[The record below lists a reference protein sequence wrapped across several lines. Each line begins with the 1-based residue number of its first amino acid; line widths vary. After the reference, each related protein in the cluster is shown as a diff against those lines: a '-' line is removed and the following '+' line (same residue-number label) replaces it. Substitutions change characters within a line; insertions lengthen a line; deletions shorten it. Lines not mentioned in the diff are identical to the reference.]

1 MRRTALIARLA
12 WLLLLPAV
20 SSAYGADITAIV
32 VEQKVDVIIR
42 GVQYPETIAKD
53 LKSGLTNRILI
64 RITLAADDREVAQR
78 AVEMTVKYDLWDE
91 NFRATLLVGGTVVS
105 EQVYAQIEQVLAQL
119 ENPRMPALFNV
130 SDAPR
135 GLDLGLKAEL
145 LLNPIEK
152 ERLDKIRKWVAENSV
167 HTPGSPSGNTA
178 PIGSSAS
185 NAIFNTIFE
194 QYASSGSAAVW
205 RATVTSAPFR
215 LPP

>member
-1 MRRTALIARLA
+1 MARLLGL
-12 WLLLLPAV
+12 WLLLAV
-20 SSAYGADITAIV
+20 SSAHGADVATV
-32 VEQKVDVIIR
+32 VVDQKVDVLIR
-42 GVQYPETIAKD
+42 GVKYPDTIRKD

-64 RITLAADDREVAQR
+64 RVTLSAPQRLVQR
-78 AVEMTVKYDLWDE
+78 AVELTVKYDLWDE
-91 NFRATLLVGGTVVS
+91 TYRAVLFVEGSVVS
-105 EQVYAQIEQVLAQL
+105 DQVYTQIEQVMTML
-119 ENPRMPALFNV
+119 ENARLPALFAL

-135 GLDLGLKAEL
+135 GVEVTITAEL

-152 ERLDKIRKWVAENSV
+152 ERLDRIRKWVAENSV